1 MAAPVRL
8 ALVWHMHQP
17 SYRDA
22 LTGRTL
28 LPWTRLHA
36 TKDYADMV
44 TALRRHPRV
53 HATFNLTPVLL
64 EQLDAIASGDA
75 DLYLELARKEAASV
89 TPEEQRFLAR
99 HFFSVNPVHMLE
111 PYPRYRELRERC
123 ARAVGPRGPRERPLA
138 PDEIRD
144 LQTWFHLAWVDPEY
158 RGEEPIRS
166 LFRKG
171 GGFTEEE
178 KRGLLDWGV
187 ALAGRVVDVYRDAA
201 RAGQIEIAT
210 SAFHHPILPLLD
222 STDAPREIS
231 NSIPLPS
238 PPFHAPEDAVAHLRL
253 ARESHAR
260 RFGAMPRGTW
270 PPEGAV
276 NQAALAMLCAE
287 GFAWCA
293 SDETV
298 LARALG
304 RGEPNGPGWAGV
316 LYRPYRV
323 ETETG
328 SIAMVFR
335 DRELSDRIG
344 FTYQAWEPERAA
356 EDFVG
361 RVLERGAA
369 ARGDGTADPL
379 VTVILDGENCWESYA
394 GDGRTFLDA
403 LYARLGAEE
412 AVETLTVGEALER
425 IPPAETLRHVP
436 VGSWIAPD
444 LSIWVGHP
452 EKNRAWS
459 ELRRA
464 RARYE
469 DVARDGAWPAERLA
483 QAREEIRTAEASDW
497 FWWYGDDHQS
507 AHKEEFD
514 SLFRSHLIRAYS
526 LLGWAAPAALRRS
539 LRGVSAPAEEEAE
552 HVPYLTPTLDGRDTH
567 FYEWRNAE
575 LYDGASEQGADHRV
589 SGIIKRVLFGVNER
603 DLFVRVDGVGSSSDR
618 ARAILLK
625 FQAPREAEARARLSG
640 ETMGPLAWTDGS
652 GDPGEFAAGDLIEIR
667 VPLARLLA
675 GPETV
680 LRWSVALEESGA
692 IAETVPRTG
701 QLSARTLDAEFAS
714 RNWSA
719 T

>member
-1 MAAPVRL
+1 MARGRADRRRSELPELLASVLEARGATVARDGMVWDAALTPELQSALGVERVRLVAAPAGRAARGAEMDAAMTERILLLGRSHGQVTHFVAATPWPRGASPEPRVWVRL
-8 ALVWHMHQP
+8 HWRIRYGSDEIPEELLVQELPIGNGSGMRAPKDSALRP
-17 SYRDA
+17 ATPDEASRLPRPEPDA
-22 LTGRTL
+22 LAAT
-28 LPWTRLHA
+28 WTRA
-36 TKDYADMV
+36 I
-44 TALRRHPRV
+44 R
-53 HATFNLTPVLL
+53 LL
-64 EQLDAIASGDA
+64 EV
-75 DLYLELARKEAASV
+75 YREAA
-89 TPEEQRFLAR
+89 
-99 HFFSVNPVHMLE
+99 
-111 PYPRYRELRERC
+111 
-123 ARAVGPRGPRERPLA
+123 
-138 PDEIRD
+138 
-144 LQTWFHLAWVDPEY
+144 
-158 RGEEPIRS
+158 RS
-166 LFRKG
+166 
-171 GGFTEEE
+171 
-178 KRGLLDWGV
+178 
-187 ALAGRVVDVYRDAA
+187 
-201 RAGQIEIAT
+201 GQIEIAT
-210 SAFHHPILPLLD
+210 SAYHHPILPLLF

-231 NSIPLPS
+231 NSIPLPA
-238 PPFHAPEDAVAHLRL
+238 PPFRAPEDAVAQVTL

-276 NQAALAMLCAE
+276 NQETLALLRAE

-304 RGEPNGPGWAGV
+304 RGEPGGPGWAGA

-323 ETETG
+323 ETG
-328 SIAMVFR
+328 AGPIAMVFR

-344 FTYQAWEPERAA
+344 FTYQAWEPGRAA

-361 RVLERGAA
+361 RVLDRGAA
-369 ARGDGTADPL
+369 ARGDGVEAPL

-394 GDGRTFLDA
+394 EDGRAFLDA
-403 LYARLGAEE
+403 LYARLDAESSVE
-412 AVETLTVGEALER
+412 ALTVGEALDR
-425 IPPAETLRHVP
+425 TPPADVLAHVP

-444 LSIWVGHP
+444 LAIWVGHP

-459 ELRRA
+459 ELRRV
-464 RARYE
+464 RERWE
-469 DVARDGAWPAERLA
+469 EVARDGVWPADRLA
-483 QAREEIRTAEASDW
+483 QARDEIRTAEASDW

-514 SLFRSHLIRAYS
+514 SLFRSHVIRAYS

-539 LRGVSAPAEEEAE
+539 LRGVSAPAEEDAE

-589 SGIIKRVLFGVNER
+589 SGVIRRVLFGVNER
-603 DLFVRVDGVGSSSDR
+603 DLFVRVDGVGSVDP
-618 ARAILLK
+618 ARAILLT
-625 FQAPREAEARARLSG
+625 FRAPCAAEARARLS
-640 ETMGPLAWTDGS
+640 EGPRGALDGSTGS

-675 GPETV
+675 GPETD
-680 LRWSVALEESGA
+680 LRWSVALEESGRVS
-692 IAETVPRTG
+692 ETIPRTG
-701 QLSARTLDAEFAS
+701 QLSARTLDAEFTS